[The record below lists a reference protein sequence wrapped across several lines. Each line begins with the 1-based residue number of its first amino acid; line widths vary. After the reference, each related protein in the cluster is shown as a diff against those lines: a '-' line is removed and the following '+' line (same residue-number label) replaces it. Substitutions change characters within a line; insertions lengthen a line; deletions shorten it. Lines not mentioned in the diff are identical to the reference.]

1 MTLRGQYSEQ
11 NPKPEVLIEAE
22 LQTVRRIAFYFHG
35 RVKGAVE
42 VDDLVQIGYLGLIDA
57 SQRYVKKAGVTFSS
71 YAKIRI
77 RGAIVDYLR
86 RNSNLCRS
94 TIAMKQEVN
103 KATLDLERKLQRAPM
118 DEEIANELQLSV
130 EELRKWQQAFEANL
144 HQSIDEVHDEHSI
157 WFVSGDANPEE
168 AFSNQEIKRGL
179 RGELAKLSEREA
191 LVMQLYYVE
200 ELNVYEI
207 AEILGVTTGRVSQI
221 KKASISS
228 LRSGMQSFL
237 GQTEN
242 SKV

>member
-42 VDDLVQIGYLGLIDA
+42 VDDLIQIGYLGLIDA
-57 SQRYVKKAGVTFSS
+57 SQKYVKKAGVTFSS

-94 TIAMKQEVN
+94 TIAMKQKVN
-103 KATLDLERKLQRAPM
+103 KATLGLERKLQRAPM
-118 DEEIANELQLSV
+118 DEEVANELQLSV

-157 WFVSGDANPEE
+157 WFVSDDANPEE
-168 AFSNQEIKRGL
+168 ALSNQEAILHIKNML
-179 RGELAKLSEREA
+179 
-191 LVMQLYYVE
+191 
-200 ELNVYEI
+200 I
-207 AEILGVTTGRVSQI
+207 D
-221 KKASISS
+221 KK
-228 LRSGMQSFL
+228 
-237 GQTEN
+237 
-242 SKV
+242 